1 MNVVYLSLA
10 VMSSTVMRGLVAL
23 DAGPLPSS
31 TPVCELQMQVK
42 HPIDLNI
49 SQHGNMAQFT
59 GLLDSTLHILM
70 LPIALDHIHMSL
82 LVLDTCIH
90 CCRLGSS

>member
-10 VMSSTVMRGLVAL
+10 VTSSTVTRGLVAL

-31 TPVCELQMQVK
+31 TPVCELQVK

-49 SQHGNMAQFT
+49 SQQHGNMARFT
-59 GLLDSTLHILM
+59 GQLDCTLY
-70 LPIALDHIHMSL
+70 
-82 LVLDTCIH
+82 
-90 CCRLGSS
+90 

>member
-10 VMSSTVMRGLVAL
+10 VTSSTVTRGLVAL

-42 HPIDLNI
+42 HPIDLIYHNNTVI
-49 SQHGNMAQFT
+49 WP
-59 GLLDSTLHILM
+59 GLL
-70 LPIALDHIHMSL
+70 
-82 LVLDTCIH
+82 VN
-90 CCRLGSS
+90 